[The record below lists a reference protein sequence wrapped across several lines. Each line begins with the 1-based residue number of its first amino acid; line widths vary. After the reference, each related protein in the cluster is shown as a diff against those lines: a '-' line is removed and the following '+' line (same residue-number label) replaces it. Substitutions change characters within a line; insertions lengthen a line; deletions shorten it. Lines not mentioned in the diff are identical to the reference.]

1 MAKKNS
7 WKDSKLGFVAKNLL
21 AGVVVVILAIV
32 ALVIG
37 LRSYT
42 EHGKEKS
49 VPDITSLY
57 LEEAKIVL
65 EADGLR
71 LEVIDSTYSKKAP
84 LGTIVEQNP
93 RANAKVK
100 NGRTVYVIQNAKM
113 RRPVLL
119 PELHDVSL
127 RQAQTSL
134 RAMGIEVDSIVYEP
148 STYRDIIL
156 DVRMGDSILV
166 AGSRLEEGSR
176 VVLIVGMGQ
185 GTQEVSTPAIIGKTL
200 DEARAWLLA
209 HKLAVGTIEYD
220 IEPTE
225 ETEALYVVYSQEPE
239 SGTMIVEGSSVNL
252 KLSADLEKTVTADN
266 QQDEEEFW

>member
-7 WKDSKLGFVAKNLL
+7 WKDSKLGFVTTNLL
-21 AGVVVVILAIV
+21 IAVGVAVVAVVVL
-32 ALVIG
+32 LLS

-42 EHGKEKS
+42 EHGVEMS
-49 VPDITSLY
+49 VPNITGLY
-57 LEEAKIVL
+57 LEEAKIIL
-65 EADGLR
+65 ESEGLHI
-71 LEVIDSTYSKKAP
+71 EVIDSTYSNKAP

-93 RANAKVK
+93 SAESKVK
-100 NGRTVYVIQNAKM
+100 HGRTVYVIQNARM
-113 RRPVLL
+113 RRPVIL

-148 STYRDIIL
+148 STYRDIVL

-225 ETEALYVVYSQEPE
+225 ETEALYVVYSQVPE
-239 SGTMIVEGSSVNL
+239 SGTIIVEGSSVNL